1 MRERALEDMA
11 EILQYHAPLLLRCSA
26 VEIWLQDELVVRGP
40 DAIGEDGGRME
51 RRIPFLLYRDG
62 VRAIHMDAGTTRS
75 DIVAFVDALTEVA
88 NGRSQDSDL
97 VSRLW
102 EVELAGLS
110 FEIAPLETALAA
122 NIDFSAAPRLAAAD
136 GDGAGVANDPFDDWC
151 VTGNEGAAD
160 AEAEWAALHEIET
173 AARDSWRERWKAER
187 ARPRSE
193 RSSELLR
200 ALHALDDG
208 PEMREALAAM
218 SAGWLA
224 QCIEH
229 GQWQEALEAYSS
241 MPRPEHMPDSVTRLL
256 QSLLSGLDVESIAE
270 RLDESDTEAQ
280 GTFFALTVQIGVPAL
295 DLVVAVLGQATR
307 PRLRAAATTA
317 ICYTCSDHPERIER
331 FLSDSRWQVVRNIV
345 FALGHIGGDEV
356 APMLA
361 RAARHVDAR
370 VRRAVVQALGQV
382 SPGRRV
388 PILVSQ
394 LDTPDAQLL
403 SATLAML
410 MRTPDS
416 RATEAILARINAVD
430 FESRPPDIRVALLG
444 ALADVA
450 DERAV
455 PTLEAMLTRGGWFA
469 RRTPERSAAAVTLA
483 RIGTPIALEIL
494 NNGMRSRSEAVRAA
508 CQEALQRREHAA

>member
-1 MRERALEDMA
+1 MRERALADMA
-11 EILQYHAPLLLRCSA
+11 EILQFHAPLLLRCSA
-26 VEIWLQDELVVRGP
+26 VEIWLHDELVVRGP
-40 DAIGEDGGRME
+40 DAQGEDGGRME

-62 VRAIHMDAGTTRS
+62 VRAIHMDGSTTTA
-75 DIVAFVDALTEVA
+75 DLEAFLDALTAVA
-88 NGRSQDSDL
+88 NGRSEDSDL

-102 EVELAGLS
+102 EVELTGLS
-110 FEIAPLETALAA
+110 FEIAPLETALATNMESA
-122 NIDFSAAPRLAAAD
+122 NGPQLA
-136 GDGAGVANDPFDDWC
+136 GANGEGGVAADPFDDWYSAE
-151 VTGNEGAAD
+151 TGTN
-160 AEAEWAALHEIET
+160 AEAAWAALHENET
-173 AARDSWRERWKAER
+173 AARDAWRERWKVER
-187 ARPRSE
+187 ARPRRE
-193 RSSELLR
+193 RSAELLR
-200 ALHALDDG
+200 AVHALDG
-208 PEMREALAAM
+208 GTEMREALAVM

-224 QCIEH
+224 QSIEH
-229 GQWQEALEAYSS
+229 GHWQEALEACASL
-241 MPRPEHMPDSVTRLL
+241 PRPEDMPESVTRML
-256 QSLLSGLDVESIAE
+256 QNLLSGLDVESIAE

-345 FALGHIGGDEV
+345 FALGHIGGDEI
-356 APMLA
+356 ASMLA

-382 SPGRRV
+382 SPARRV

-403 SATLAML
+403 AATLAML

-430 FESRPPDIRVALLG
+430 FESRPPDVRVALLG

-455 PTLEAMLTRGGWFA
+455 PTLDGMLNRGGWFA

-483 RIGTPIALEIL
+483 RIGTPLALEAL
-494 NNGMRSRSEAVRAA
+494 NNGLRSRSEAVRAA
-508 CQEALQRREHAA
+508 CQEALLRREHAA